1 MSLNVPTNYRLVRTG
16 GGDAVRDRG
25 AAIWALGAGVAGA
38 TSGFADSRW
47 IEVTTGADADSASDS
62 LREAMRAE

>member
-1 MSLNVPTNYRLVRTG
+1 MQPVSLQYLFRITQSAMSLKVPTNYRLVRTG

-47 IEVTTGADADSASDS
+47 IEVTT
-62 LREAMRAE
+62 